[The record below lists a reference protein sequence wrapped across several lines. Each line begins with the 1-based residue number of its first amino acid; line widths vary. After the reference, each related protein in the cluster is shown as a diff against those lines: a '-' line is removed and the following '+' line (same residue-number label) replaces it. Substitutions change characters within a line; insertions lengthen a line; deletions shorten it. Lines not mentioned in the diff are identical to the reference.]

1 MVGASKIL
9 TVSYGTFSCTLE
21 GFEDPFTA
29 MKHIAE
35 YFRDLAAEDR
45 HFGCEPPV
53 PDSEM
58 LAALAE
64 RSQRRGVTAEYQDSG
79 VILRPRGPEPAAE
92 PEAPSFGP
100 ETAPEEAPAAETAAP
115 EPAAPEPAA
124 IAEAVVAETAPADD
138 EAAAAVAGLVAA
150 EAATAPEPDVAEAPE
165 AAPPQE
171 PEAPDAA
178 ESAAEEP
185 GTAAEPASEE
195 DAYSSIAAKLERL
208 RGAATPPSVIET
220 GDQPAAAEP
229 ADLRVTIEAEP
240 AISFEPAVA
249 DEVEDE
255 EAEALAGEAMPFP
268 SAPWAEPPAAADQ
281 DGPATAEAAEFG
293 TGAEADEVADS
304 EAAEEVADSEAAE
317 VAAEVEEEEAAEVEE
332 TDEAE
337 ATAEVEEAD
346 EEEAAEPVAAGRK
359 TLASV
364 SLEQEEAA
372 LARLLEATNSR
383 LSDTEAERRQAAFS
397 QLKAAVAAT
406 WAERQVRAE
415 EGETG
420 GGEAE
425 LREMDAY
432 RDDLRSVTRAPAA
445 RAESAEAPL
454 VLVSEQR
461 IDEGS
466 AEAEPATPVRPRR
479 VTSRDLGDGDSF
491 REFAERIGATSL
503 SDLLE
508 AAAAY
513 TSQVEGKPRFSRAQV
528 ISKIERLKSGED
540 FSREAGLRSFGML
553 LREGRIRR
561 VQDGQFTIDEE
572 SRFVQEART
581 GTR

>member
-1 MVGASKIL
+1 VA
-9 TVSYGTFSCTLE
+9 
-21 GFEDPFTA
+21 
-29 MKHIAE
+29 
-35 YFRDLAAEDR
+35 R
-45 HFGCEPPV
+45 
-53 PDSEM
+53 PDGSIV
-58 LAALAE
+58 
-64 RSQRRGVTAEYQDSG
+64 RCHGPRRA
-79 VILRPRGPEPAAE
+79 
-92 PEAPSFGP
+92 F
-100 ETAPEEAPAAETAAP
+100 
-115 EPAAPEPAA
+115 
-124 IAEAVVAETAPADD
+124 
-138 EAAAAVAGLVAA
+138 AAAVAGLVAA

-293 TGAEADEVADS
+293 TGAEADEVADSEAAEEVADS